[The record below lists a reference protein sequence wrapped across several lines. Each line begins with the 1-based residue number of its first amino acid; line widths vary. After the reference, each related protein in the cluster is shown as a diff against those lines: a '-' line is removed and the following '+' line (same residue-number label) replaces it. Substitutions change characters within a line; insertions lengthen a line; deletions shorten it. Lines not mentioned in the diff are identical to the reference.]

1 MAEESLDDSVSTQAD
16 EEDTSVR
23 LERVDESPTHEI
35 ITEELLETTAKDFSR
50 YLTINH
56 QIEVGY
62 NYSIIIYV
70 LVSITT
76 WFLLQKQQLDERIE
90 SIVFRVEEFQ
100 RQLDWMHQNVTSTS
114 EKVSDIHLQA
124 QGFKELF
131 NKIDQIEVSNIN
143 TYTLT

>member
-76 WFLLQKQQLDERIE
+76 
-90 SIVFRVEEFQ
+90 
-100 RQLDWMHQNVTSTS
+100 
-114 EKVSDIHLQA
+114 
-124 QGFKELF
+124 
-131 NKIDQIEVSNIN
+131 
-143 TYTLT
+143 